1 MLQRALKLSS
11 ADFDKAFAEFVKQ
24 KTSVL
29 LEAVESELSRKPG
42 EPTKEKEVLLETLK
56 SRPNDYFAHLR
67 LGEAYK
73 KEGDLDR
80 ALEHLKRAVELF
92 PFYSGRG
99 NPYEMMV
106 EIYESR
112 GQKPETAATLEALTR
127 VNETNTDALAKLARL
142 RIEMKDPKSAVEAL
156 SKSFYSQPFDASL
169 HKLAGDAYLELGSAN
184 DAIREF
190 RVAIALAPADLAVAH
205 FDLARGLEAG
215 GDRREARREVVRAL
229 EIAPGFEKAQE
240 LLLKLRASK

>member
-1 MLQRALKLSS
+1 K
-11 ADFDKAFAEFVKQ
+11 DVW
-24 KTSVL
+24 
-29 LEAVESELSRKPG
+29 
-42 EPTKEKEVLLETLK
+42 LETLK
-56 SRPNDYFAHLR
+56 ARPNDYFAHLR

-99 NPYEMMV
+99 NPYELMAA
-106 EIYESR
+106 IYESR
-112 GQKPETAATLEALTR
+112 GQKPETAATLEALTN

-142 RIEMKDPKSAVEAL
+142 RIEMKDLKAAVEAL
-156 SKSFYSQPFDASL
+156 NRSFYAQPFDASL